1 MKVKIWIKQKDA
13 KSGRVYPGMYFSNK
27 LPSNINLEDVVE
39 VIITSDE
46 YTQLVDS
53 KQTKES
59 VDKFWSEESDTD
71 IEQEWL
77 IDQYN
82 RNRPQKD
89 WIQNADEMD
98 QNNQPFGD

>member
-13 KSGRVYPGMYFSNK
+13 TTGRIYPGMYFSNK
-27 LPSNINLEDVVE
+27 LLTNMEDLVE
-39 VIITSDE
+39 VIITPDE

-53 KQTKES
+53 KETKKS
-59 VDKFWSEESDTD
+59 VDEFWSEESDTD
-71 IEQEWL
+71 REQEWL

-89 WIQNADEMD
+89 WVEKADEMD